1 MARYTVPFTQ
11 QGYDKMKHE
20 LAEHETKR
28 PAIVEE
34 LRRASEMGD
43 RSENAAYKV
52 GRRKLSQT
60 DSRIRFLKKTL
71 DHAIIAEAMQSEF
84 VVIGSIVKVHNGA
97 KEVTFQIVGE
107 HEADPVNAK
116 LSFRSP
122 VGQALLRKRVG
133 DVVAITIPSG
143 LMEYKILAISLA

>member
-11 QGYDKMKHE
+11 EGYDKMVQE
-20 LAEHETKR
+20 LQELETKR

-52 GRRKLSQT
+52 GRRKLSST
-60 DSRIRFLKKTL
+60 DSRIRFLKKTI
-71 DHAIIAEAMQSEF
+71 DHAVIAEAMQSEY
-84 VVIGSIVKVHNGA
+84 VVIGSVVKLYNG
-97 KEVTFQIVGE
+97 KQEVTFQIVGE
-107 HEADPVNAK
+107 HEANPAQGK

-122 VGQALLRKRVG
+122 VGQALLNKKVG
-133 DVVAITIPSG
+133 DFAKITTPSG
-143 LMEYKILAISLA
+143 VIDYKILEISA

>member
-1 MARYTVPFTQ
+1 MTARYTVPFTQ
-11 QGYDKMKHE
+11 DGYDKMKQE
-20 LAEHETKR
+20 LAELELKR
-28 PAIVEE
+28 PAVVEE

-71 DHAIIAEAMQSEF
+71 DHAVVAQAMQSEY
-84 VVIGSIVKVHNGA
+84 VVIGSKVTVNNGT
-97 KEVTFQIVGE
+97 KEITFYIVGE
-107 HEADPVNAK
+107 HEADPTAAK

-122 VGQALLRKRVG
+122 VGKALLSRRAG
-133 DVVAITIPSG
+133 DIIPITIPSG
-143 LMEYKILAISLA
+143 VMEYRIISIST

>member
-1 MARYTVPFTQ
+1 MTARYTITFTQ
-11 QGYDKMKHE
+11 EGFDKMKQE
-20 LAEHETKR
+20 LADLESKR

-52 GRRKLSQT
+52 GRRKLSST

-71 DHAIIAEAMQSEF
+71 DHAVIAQAMQSDY
-84 VVIGSIVKVHNGA
+84 VVVGSQVTVHNGT

-107 HEADPVNAK
+107 HEADPAHGK

-122 VGQALLRKRVG
+122 VGQALMGKRVG
-133 DVVAITIPSG
+133 TSVAITIPSG
-143 LMEYKILAISLA
+143 LMQYKLLNITI